1 MPSLDIRR
9 ATEQDL
15 PAAAALA
22 RQLVLQHHEKDPS
35 RFFLPENVEE
45 GYAWWFR
52 RELAR
57 NAAVLLVAERDGEL
71 VGYAYGT
78 LEERNFNL
86 LLDGHGAIHDVLVTT
101 EARRLGTGRALLSRL
116 IEALEELGAPRIL
129 LYTMVDNFAAQAL
142 FRSFGFRPTMLEMT
156 RDSGGVATT
165 VAGM

>member
-9 ATEQDL
+9 ATERDL

-22 RQLVLQHHEKDPS
+22 RHLVLQHHEKDPS

-57 NAAVLLVAERDGEL
+57 QAAVLLVAERDREL

-86 LLDGHGAIHDVLVTT
+86 LIDRHGAIHDILVAT
-101 EARRLGTGRALLSRL
+101 EARRLGTGKALLSGV
-116 IEALEELGAPRIL
+116 IEALEALGAPRIL
-129 LYTMVDNFAAQAL
+129 LYTMVDNLAAQAL

-156 RDSGGVATT
+156 RDSRAPTTATS
-165 VAGM
+165 

>member
-1 MPSLDIRR
+1 MPSLEIRR

-22 RQLVLQHHEKDPS
+22 GQLVLQHHEKDPA

-57 NAAVLLVAERDGEL
+57 KTAVLLVAERERDL

-86 LLDGHGAIHDVLVTT
+86 LIDRHGAIHDVLVAAD
-101 EARRLGTGRALLSRL
+101 ARRLGTGRALLSRM
-116 IEALEELGAPRIL
+116 IEALEALGAPRIL
-129 LYTMVDNFAAQAL
+129 LYTMVENFAAQAL

-156 RDSGGVATT
+156 RDSGAV
-165 VAGM
+165 GM